1 MTSAPW
7 LLALHSSSETLAVAL
22 QRLDGESIPAEVGCF
37 PLGRRLSNELLSCVE
52 QVLPA
57 AHWPQI
63 GRIVVA
69 TGPGGFTG
77 TRLTIVLART
87 LAQQLAVP
95 LHGFSSFLLMARRL
109 AAAGQPAHGLERFW
123 LAQELPRRG
132 TVAGCYGPC
141 PSCLGGI
148 EEREVP
154 RLFAGGERWPGAPGA
169 AEPCLPA
176 VVDAREDALQLLQL
190 GVLAAQQALPGP
202 WQPVLPLYPTSPVE
216 NLG

>member
-1 MTSAPW
+1 MSASS
-7 LLALHSSSETLAVAL
+7 LLLGLHSSSESLAVAV
-22 QRLDGESIPAEVGCF
+22 QRLAPELTAPQVGCF
-37 PLGRRLSNELLSCVE
+37 PLGRRLSNELLPCVE

-57 AHWPQI
+57 ERWQQI

-95 LHGFSSFLLMARRL
+95 LHGVSSFLLMARRL
-109 AAAGQPAHGLERFW
+109 AEPGQPAHGLQRFW
-123 LAQELPRRG
+123 LAQALPRRG

-141 PSCLGGI
+141 SASLGGI
-148 EEREVP
+148 EELESP
-154 RLFAGGERWPGAPGA
+154 RLFRPEDDWPGAEGG

-176 VVDAREDALQLLQL
+176 EVDPQADGLQLLAFGRQ
-190 GVLAAQQALPGP
+190 AAERALPGP

-216 NLG
+216 GR